1 MTPSLLHII
10 RSGLIDTPVQRAWL
24 FGSCAR
30 NEDTPMSDIDMLVQF
45 IPDAKISLFDY
56 GGIVHQLEETTGRK
70 VDLVQEGM
78 LKSFARESVEK
89 DKILIYERKT
99 S

>member
-1 MTPSLLHII
+1 MTASLLHII
-10 RSGLIDTPVQRAWL
+10 RSNLIDTPVQRAWL

-45 IPDAKISLFDY
+45 IPDVKISLFDY
-56 GGIVHQLEETTGRK
+56 GGIVRQLEETTGRR
-70 VDLVQEGM
+70 VDLVQDGT
-78 LKSFARESVEK
+78 LKSFIRENVEK